1 MVCYKN
7 IELDLG
13 LTTNRQKYTG
23 RLRVRRV
30 FALAIVF
37 FSHLTCWGNFVFCRF
52 GRIRNLE
59 QLEFRL
65 KHPTT
70 KKKCNCKKF
79 RLLSYLG
86 FWEIKDWS
94 FSGLFISSF
103 FSPLFCCF
111 TLKTP
116 ILSLK
121 KKFLMGMPG
130 GHLLHTRLCFRLVKL
145 DASVWNVTLALGK
158 ITSISV
164 NISDVS

>member
-1 MVCYKN
+1 MRS
-7 IELDLG
+7 
-13 LTTNRQKYTG
+13 TNRQKFTG

-65 KHPTT
+65 KQATT
-70 KKKCNCKKF
+70 KKMQLQKVSSAF
-79 RLLSYLG
+79 LLG
-86 FWEIKDWS
+86 FLRNQGLKFLRS
-94 FSGLFISSF
+94 FHQQL

-145 DASVWNVTLALGK
+145 DASVCTYIAKAKDPLEMLN
-158 ITSISV
+158 
-164 NISDVS
+164 NFRFFFH

>member
-1 MVCYKN
+1 M
-7 IELDLG
+7 LG
-13 LTTNRQKYTG
+13 VHKQAKVYWKVARASSF
-23 RLRVRRV
+23 RSCDC
-30 FALAIVF
+30 VF
-37 FSHLTCWGNFVFCRF
+37 FPPDLLGKFCVLPVRT
-52 GRIRNLE
+52 NP
-59 QLEFRL
+59 EFRAAGIQ
-65 KHPTT
+65 T
-70 KKKCNCKKF
+70 KAPDDQKKCNCKKF

-145 DASVWNVTLALGK
+145 DASVCHVK
-158 ITSISV
+158 ISKW
-164 NISDVS
+164 